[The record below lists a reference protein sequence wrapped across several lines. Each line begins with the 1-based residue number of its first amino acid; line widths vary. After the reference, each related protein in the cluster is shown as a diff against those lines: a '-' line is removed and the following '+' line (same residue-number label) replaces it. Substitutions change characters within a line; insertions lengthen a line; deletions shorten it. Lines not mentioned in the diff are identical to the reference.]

1 MKYDINAKYDVVVP
15 SDVFADEPTV
25 HAGYARASVELTFEE
40 GQEARVGTVIEY
52 DPVAM
57 TAVLSE
63 TGIPTV
69 DTDNKIGIFFG
80 RDVRVDAAHFER
92 LYASEEIDGATVKV
106 VVITRGDG
114 SGQVSPSFLDFAGT
128 DFYTLTE
135 TQQDDFRAHL
145 EQEMRMKFV
154 KQQKRVV

>member
-25 HAGYARASVELTFEE
+25 HAGYARASVELTFTAD
-40 GQEARVGTVIEY
+40 QSARVGTIVEY

-63 TGIPTV
+63 TGIPEVET
-69 DTDNKIGIFFG
+69 NKIGIFFG
-80 RDVRVDAAHFER
+80 RDVRVDAGHFER
-92 LYASEEIDGATVKV
+92 LYASEEIDGETVKV

-135 TQQDDFRAHL
+135 AQQDAFRAHL